1 MLFANL
7 NIEVK
12 TLRIIS
18 LIITFIGIIFI
29 FLSNYVGNFAIRIS
43 MIVIFILCLLNFKM
57 TYNYS
62 STKERINM
70 VFALIGSLSA
80 FIKPNL
86 IMFILGVSIL
96 VISFPVLF
104 KSLKNKDYSDKLML
118 ILSAVGAVFSIYCI
132 INSRAALNT
141 VIAIIGIAF
150 VILGCLMF
158 FETFNI
164 ERKSNKFVAYQH
176 DKHVDDN
183 KHRFENT
190 EDTDFYK

>member
-1 MLFANL
+1 MLFTNL
-7 NIEVK
+7 NVETK

-18 LIITFIGIIFI
+18 LIITFIGTIFI
-29 FLSNYVGNFAIRIS
+29 FFSNHVGNFAIRIS

-57 TYNYS
+57 TYDYS
-62 STKERINM
+62 SMKERINM
-70 VFALIGSLSA
+70 AFALIGSLAA

-86 IMFILGVSIL
+86 IMFILGVSLL
-96 VISFPVLF
+96 VISFPFLF

-118 ILSAVGAVFSIYCI
+118 ILSTVGVLFSIYCI

-164 ERKSNKFVAYQH
+164 ERKSNKFATYEH
-176 DKHVDDN
+176 DKHNDN
-183 KHRFENT
+183 NKYRFENT